1 MSNSLWPRGLQ
12 HTRPPCSSP
21 IPGAY
26 SNSCPSHQQCH
37 PTISSSVVP
46 CSSCPQSFPE
56 SESFPMSQFFISG
69 GQSIGASASASV
81 LPMNIGN
88 RFPLGLISFRMDW
101 LDLLAVQGTLKRLFQ
116 HHHSK
121 ASILQHSAFFYSPTL
136 TSIHDYLAI
145 VNSAAMNTGVHIS
158 LKVFS
163 RYIPRTAGS
172 YGNSFWG
179 TSVWFSMV
187 AEPIYIPTNS
197 VGGFP
202 SLNILSSICYL

>member
-1 MSNSLWPRGLQ
+1 MDCSKPGFPVHRQILEFAQTHVHRVGDVIHHLILCWSLLLLPSIFPSIKVFPNETVLRIRWSKYWSFIISP
-12 HTRPPCSSP
+12 SSE
-21 IPGAY
+21 Y
-26 SNSCPSHQQCH
+26 S
-37 PTISSSVVP
+37 
-46 CSSCPQSFPE
+46 
-56 SESFPMSQFFISG
+56 
-69 GQSIGASASASV
+69 
-81 LPMNIGN
+81 
-88 RFPLGLISFRMDW
+88 RLISFSVDW
-101 LDLLAVQGTLKRLFQ
+101 LELLAVQGTLKSLLQ

>member
-1 MSNSLWPRGLQ
+1 M
-12 HTRPPCSSP
+12 
-21 IPGAY
+21 
-26 SNSCPSHQQCH
+26 PS
-37 PTISSSVVP
+37 ISSSVVLF
-46 CSSCPQSFPE
+46 SHLQSFPA
-56 SESFPMSQFFISG
+56 SGSFPMSQFFASC
-69 GQSIGASASASV
+69 GQSIGASASV
-81 LPMNIGN
+81 LPTNISF
-88 RFPLGLISFRMDW
+88 RKYLGLISFRMDW